1 MILQEKLRPYRLL
14 LASHSPRRQQLL
26 RDCGLDYTLIDRY
39 EVEERYPAGLPPHD
53 VPLFL
58 SQLKS
63 DAYPEPLA
71 ANDILLTA
79 DTVVVAAGGILGKP
93 HDREDAKNMLRRL
106 SGREHTVYTGVC
118 ISAHGKETVF
128 SEATKVKFFDLTD
141 KEIADYVL
149 SGEPM
154 DKAGAYGIQGLGCT
168 LVEGISGDYFN
179 VVGLPVA
186 RVVREIKKITG
197 AEK

>member
-1 MILQEKLRPYRLL
+1 MKIV
-14 LASHSPRRQQLL
+14 LASSSPRRKELL
-26 RDCGLDYTLIDRY
+26 QTAGINFEIDVEGIDEVPQGDTPEEKVCSIAAQKCRPVAVRRPNDCVIG
-39 EVEERYPAGLPPHD
+39 
-53 VPLFL
+53 
-58 SQLKS
+58 
-63 DAYPEPLA
+63 
-71 ANDILLTA
+71 A
-79 DTVVVAAGGILGKP
+79 DTVVSVDGDILGKP
-93 HDREDAKNMLRRL
+93 HDREDAENMLRRL

-128 SEATKVKFFDLTD
+128 SEATKVKFFELTD

-168 LVEGISGDYFN
+168 LVEGIGGDYFN

-186 RVVREIKKITG
+186 RVVREIKKIMG

>member
-26 RDCGLDYTLIDRY
+26 RDCGLAYTLIDRY

-79 DTVVVAAGGILGKP
+79 ATVVVAAGVT
-93 HDREDAKNMLRRL
+93 LR
-106 SGREHTVYTGVC
+106 TVQRRYSFAVTTAVRFR
-118 ISAHGKETVF
+118 ALADE
-128 SEATKVKFFDLTD
+128 
-141 KEIADYVL
+141 EIAYYVDRFR
-149 SGEPM
+149 PF
-154 DKAGAYGIQGLGCT
+154 DKAGGYGIQEWIGYVAIESING
-168 LVEGISGDYFN
+168 SFYN
-179 VVGLPVA
+179 VMGLPVQRLYVELDRFLSQQA
-186 RVVREIKKITG
+186 G
-197 AEK
+197 